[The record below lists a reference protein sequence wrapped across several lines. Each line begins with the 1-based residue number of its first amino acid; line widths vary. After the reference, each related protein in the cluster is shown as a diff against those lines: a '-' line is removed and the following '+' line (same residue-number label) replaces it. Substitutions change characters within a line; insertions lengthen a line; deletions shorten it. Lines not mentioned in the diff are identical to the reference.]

1 MAGNTLSYEFNS
13 RRAKFTLV
21 FQSVETVSS
30 SNTKTNANNDTTA
43 FTTEIYYNRQLYY
56 PQGMNIEIS
65 EDSMFTYKCPTDDD
79 IRSVVELVQHEDG
92 KRDITV
98 SITPCH
104 LSNNHRCSCPFKGPC
119 LDGC

>member
-30 SNTKTNANNDTTA
+30 SNTKTNADNDTTA

-79 IRSVVELVQHEDG
+79 IRSVVELVQREDG

-119 LDGC
+119 